1 MNMES
6 KKLKKT
12 EKWDILLGTNREGQF
27 KIRLTKI

>member
-12 EKWDILLGTNREGQF
+12 EKWDILLGMNREGQF
-27 KIRLTKI
+27 